1 VNTFLSSKGSPT
13 YPAQGSDPRHRGREA
28 SADGIWDYYAEE
40 ASVEVANRII
50 SKLVDDIE

>member
-1 VNTFLSSKGSPT
+1 MRVEVSEYAARQL
-13 YPAQGSDPRHRGREA
+13 E
-28 SADGIWDYYAEE
+28 GIWDYYAEE